1 MVVALA
7 AGPVSESLLTGIVA
21 GDRSH
26 KKCDVLCLAWL
37 GPSVPDSFD
46 RRLGNCHT
54 DCSSDWHSSS

>member
-7 AGPVSESLLTGIVA
+7 AGPVSGSLLTGIVV

-26 KKCDVLCLAWL
+26 KKCDVLCLAWP
-37 GPSVPDSFD
+37 GPSVPGSFD

-54 DCSSDWHSSS
+54 DCFGDLHSSS